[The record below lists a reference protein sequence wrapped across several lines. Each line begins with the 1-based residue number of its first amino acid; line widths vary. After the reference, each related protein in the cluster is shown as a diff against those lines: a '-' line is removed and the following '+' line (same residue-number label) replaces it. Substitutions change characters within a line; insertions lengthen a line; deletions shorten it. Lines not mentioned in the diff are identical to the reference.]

1 MNLAK
6 TVLLVPLLVC
16 SVTAVTM
23 QCSGP
28 TSSTC
33 RGKQCTVTC
42 SDGNKVDLFCEEG
55 GVSISSTN
63 NFEGGKST
71 VDAECGKKMKFKACF
86 PFCGSESPSLS
97 PSTVPSTTNSRSQ
110 EPELEQVLE
119 PELEQVLEPE
129 RESELE
135 FELEPE
141 QELGLEEEQEQ
152 EEQEKEEEQQ
162 EEEQQ
167 EQELELE
174 VERVEQVPRGPTSS
188 FQ

>member
-6 TVLLVPLLVC
+6 TVLLVPLLIC

-23 QCSGP
+23 QCSGST
-28 TSSTC
+28 TSNC
-33 RGKQCTVTC
+33 RGRQCTVTC

-71 VDAECGKKMKFKACF
+71 VDAQCGKKMKVKACF

-97 PSTVPSTTNSRSQ
+97 PSKVPSTTNSRSQ

-119 PELEQVLEPE
+119 PE
-129 RESELE
+129 RESELKAELE

-141 QELGLEEEQEQ
+141 QELGLEEEEQ
-152 EEQEKEEEQQ
+152 LEEQEKEQEQEQEQQ
-162 EEEQQ
+162 EEQTQ
-167 EQELELE
+167 EQEQ
-174 VERVEQVPRGPTSS
+174 EQ
-188 FQ
+188 

>member
-6 TVLLVPLLVC
+6 TVLLAPLLIC

-23 QCSGP
+23 QCSGST
-28 TSSTC
+28 TSNC
-33 RGKQCTVTC
+33 RGRQCTVTC

-97 PSTVPSTTNSRSQ
+97 PSKVPSTTNSRSQ
-110 EPELEQVLE
+110 EPEPEPELEEEQQE
-119 PELEQVLEPE
+119 EQQEELEQVLEPE
-129 RESELE
+129 RESEL
-135 FELEPE
+135 
-141 QELGLEEEQEQ
+141 
-152 EEQEKEEEQQ
+152 K
-162 EEEQQ
+162 
-167 EQELELE
+167 
-174 VERVEQVPRGPTSS
+174 
-188 FQ
+188 

>member
-23 QCSGP
+23 QCSGST
-28 TSSTC
+28 TSNC
-33 RGKQCTVTC
+33 RGRQCTVTC

-129 RESELE
+129 LEQVLEPERESELK
-135 FELEPE
+135 
-141 QELGLEEEQEQ
+141 EEQQQ
-152 EEQEKEEEQQ
+152 EEQEEQQ
-162 EEEQQ
+162 EE
-167 EQELELE
+167 
-174 VERVEQVPRGPTSS
+174 
-188 FQ
+188 

>member
-6 TVLLVPLLVC
+6 TVLLGPLLVR

-23 QCSGP
+23 QCSGST
-28 TSSTC
+28 TSNC
-33 RGKQCTVTC
+33 RGRQCTVTC

-71 VDAECGKKMKFKACF
+71 VDAQCGKKMKVKACF

-97 PSTVPSTTNSRSQ
+97 PSKVPSTTNSRSQ

-119 PELEQVLEPE
+119 PE
-129 RESELE
+129 RESELKAELE
-135 FELEPE
+135 FELE
-141 QELGLEEEQEQ
+141 LEEEQQQ

-162 EEEQQ
+162 QEQQ
-167 EQELELE
+167 EQEQEQEQE

-188 FQ
+188 FQRPSIPN

>member
-97 PSTVPSTTNSRSQ
+97 PSKVPSTTNSRSQ
-110 EPELEQVLE
+110 EPEV
-119 PELEQVLEPE
+119 EQVLEPE
-129 RESELE
+129 RESELKAELE

-141 QELGLEEEQEQ
+141 PELELEEEQQEEEQQ

-162 EEEQQ
+162 QEQHEEQQ
-167 EQELELE
+167 Q
-174 VERVEQVPRGPTSS
+174 
-188 FQ
+188 

>member
-6 TVLLVPLLVC
+6 TVLLVPLLIC

-23 QCSGP
+23 QCSGST
-28 TSSTC
+28 TSNC
-33 RGKQCTVTC
+33 RGRQCTVTC

-63 NFEGGKST
+63 NFQGGKST

-97 PSTVPSTTNSRSQ
+97 PSKVPSTTNSRSQ

-119 PELEQVLEPE
+119 PE
-129 RESELE
+129 RESELKAELE

-141 QELGLEEEQEQ
+141 QELGLEEEEELGLEEEQEQ
-152 EEQEKEEEQQ
+152 EEQEKEE
-162 EEEQQ
+162 
-167 EQELELE
+167 
-174 VERVEQVPRGPTSS
+174 
-188 FQ
+188 

>member
-6 TVLLVPLLVC
+6 TVLLAPLLIC

-23 QCSGP
+23 QCSGST
-28 TSSTC
+28 TSNC
-33 RGKQCTVTC
+33 RGRQCTVTC

-97 PSTVPSTTNSRSQ
+97 PSKVPSTTNSRSQ

-119 PELEQVLEPE
+119 PE
-129 RESELE
+129 RESELKAERE

-162 EEEQQ
+162 QEQQQ

>member
-1 MNLAK
+1 MNLVK
-6 TVLLVPLLVC
+6 TLLLVPLLVC

-23 QCSGP
+23 ECSGS

-63 NFEGGKST
+63 NFAGGKST

-86 PFCGSESPSLS
+86 PFCGSESPNLS
-97 PSTVPSTTNSRSQ
+97 PSKMPSTKDSRPQ
-110 EPELEQVLE
+110 EPELE
-119 PELEQVLEPE
+119 PELEISPEREPE

-135 FELEPE
+135 PELEFELEPE
-141 QELGLEEEQEQ
+141 LEE
-152 EEQEKEEEQQ
+152 
-162 EEEQQ
+162 
-167 EQELELE
+167 
-174 VERVEQVPRGPTSS
+174 
-188 FQ
+188 

>member
-33 RGKQCTVTC
+33 RGRQCTVTC

-71 VDAECGKKMKFKACF
+71 VDAQCGKKMKFKACF

-97 PSTVPSTTNSRSQ
+97 PSKVPSTTNSRSQ
-110 EPELEQVLE
+110 EPEV
-119 PELEQVLEPE
+119 EQVLEPE
-129 RESELE
+129 RESELKAELE

-141 QELGLEEEQEQ
+141 PELELEEEQQEQEKEEEQQQEQQQQ
-152 EEQEKEEEQQ
+152 EEQEKEEEQ
-162 EEEQQ
+162 
-167 EQELELE
+167 
-174 VERVEQVPRGPTSS
+174 
-188 FQ
+188 

>member
-6 TVLLVPLLVC
+6 TVLLVPLLIC

-23 QCSGP
+23 QCSGST
-28 TSSTC
+28 TSNC
-33 RGKQCTVTC
+33 RGRQCTVTC

-71 VDAECGKKMKFKACF
+71 VDAQCGKKMKVKACF

-97 PSTVPSTTNSRSQ
+97 PSKVPSTTNSRSQ

-119 PELEQVLEPE
+119 PE
-129 RESELE
+129 RESELKA
-135 FELEPE
+135 ELEL
-141 QELGLEEEQEQ
+141 ELELEEEQQQ

-162 EEEQQ
+162 QEQQ
-167 EQELELE
+167 EQEQ
-174 VERVEQVPRGPTSS
+174 EQ
-188 FQ
+188 

>member
-28 TSSTC
+28 TSSNC
-33 RGKQCTVTC
+33 RGRQCTVTC

-63 NFEGGKST
+63 NFQGGKST

-97 PSTVPSTTNSRSQ
+97 PSKVPSTTNSRSQ

-129 RESELE
+129 RESELKAERE

-152 EEQEKEEEQQ
+152 EEQEKEEQQ
-162 EEEQQ
+162 EEQEQEQEQ
-167 EQELELE
+167 EQELGLE
-174 VERVEQVPRGPTSS
+174 EEQE
-188 FQ
+188 Q

>member
-1 MNLAK
+1 MTPAK
-6 TVLLVPLLVC
+6 TLLLAPLLVC

-23 QCSGP
+23 ECSGS

-33 RGKQCTVTC
+33 RGMQCTVTC

-97 PSTVPSTTNSRSQ
+97 PSKVPSTTNSRSQ
-110 EPELEQVLE
+110 EPERKS
-119 PELEQVLEPE
+119 ELKA
-129 RESELE
+129 ELE

-141 QELGLEEEQEQ
+141 QELGLEEE
-152 EEQEKEEEQQ
+152 EQQ
-162 EEEQQ
+162 EE
-167 EQELELE
+167 
-174 VERVEQVPRGPTSS
+174 
-188 FQ
+188 